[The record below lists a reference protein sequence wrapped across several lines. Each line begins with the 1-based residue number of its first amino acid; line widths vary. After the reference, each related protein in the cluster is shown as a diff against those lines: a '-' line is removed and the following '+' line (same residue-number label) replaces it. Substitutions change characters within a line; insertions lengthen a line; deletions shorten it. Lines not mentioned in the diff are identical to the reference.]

1 MVSVNIYEAKSQLS
15 RLVASVE
22 TGGGRV
28 VLCRNGTPVADI
40 VPHQKTYGKTL
51 QPDPDLLG
59 ARFLEDPAAP
69 LCEADWP
76 EVLR

>member
-1 MVSVNIYEAKSQLS
+1 MIAVNIYEAKSQLS

-22 TGGGRV
+22 THGERI

-40 VPHQKTYGKTL
+40 VPHEKVQNTTL
-51 QPDPDLLG
+51 EPDPDLIG
-59 ARFLEDPAAP
+59 ALFLSDPTAP
-69 LCEADWP
+69 LHAEDWP